1 MNKHIS
7 RRHFLATSGAAL
19 LAPMSLAL
27 VSARVQAAEL
37 PHLDEADATAA
48 ALGYRHDSTK
58 VVAAK
63 YPAHK
68 PTQLCSGCTL
78 VQGAATDVWRG
89 CGIFPGKSVNT
100 KGWCA
105 AFAAKP

>member
-1 MNKHIS
+1 MNKLVS
-7 RRHFLATSGAAL
+7 RRRFLIGSGVAVL
-19 LAPMSLAL
+19 LPMGLSL

-48 ALGYRHDSTK
+48 ALGYLHDTNK
-58 VVAAK
+58 VNAAK

-68 PTQLCSGCTL
+68 PSQVCASCSL
-78 VQGAATDVWRG
+78 VQGADGETWRP
-89 CGIFPGKSVNT
+89 CGIFPGKSVNA

-105 AFAAKP
+105 AYAAKP